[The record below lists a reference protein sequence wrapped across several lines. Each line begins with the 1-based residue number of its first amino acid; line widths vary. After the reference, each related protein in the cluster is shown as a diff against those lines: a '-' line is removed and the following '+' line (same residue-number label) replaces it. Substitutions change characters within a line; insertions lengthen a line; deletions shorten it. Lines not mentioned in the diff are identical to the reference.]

1 MEILRRN
8 KGVST
13 YIEVVPDAR
22 GPVNMAD
29 PSGHYPEEMLKNNTL
44 GTLLPLQLQWVDG
57 SAHLLY
63 KTDGMISLSRI
74 WSSKGPGRAEVQRL
88 LLDLAAAIR
97 ELEDYMLPPEGLIL
111 SLSYIMYD
119 ENSDRLR
126 FLYVTEGGTE
136 FSSGMKRM
144 FEEIMPAYLHEGE
157 SDILWFYDM
166 YGRFLD
172 GSFTPDMLLQ
182 LTDEWRQKRRPEGRQ
197 ERGLEGRQ
205 ERGLEGRQERGQEE
219 RKERWQEARP
229 GRGQEG
235 NAEPAAFVDAGMA
248 GPKEEKPSLFQFGRV
263 LILIGAAVLLTAM
276 GLFVLMGS
284 RSLMISAVLAAA
296 YAVFLVCQLLS
307 EDQRKKAVSRKEMED
322 RLREP
327 YKEPDGVVSYVE
339 EAVHYAQATEGGG
352 SETGVLA
359 PALKQLVPMDVGMR
373 APLYIS
379 EGYCRIGRT
388 AGENEYCIPAPA
400 ISRNHARLEC
410 SGNVVT
416 LQDLGSTNGTYLN
429 HVRLG
434 RENVAE
440 LHYGDVVSFAG
451 EEFYVV

>member
-97 ELEDYMLPPEGLIL
+97 ELEDYLLPPEGLIL
-111 SLSYIMYD
+111 SLSYIMHD

-126 FLYVTEGGTE
+126 FLYVTEGGAE

-157 SDILWFYDM
+157 SDILWLYDM

-182 LTDEWRQKRRPEGRQ
+182 LTDEWRQERRPEQWQEGWPGR
-197 ERGLEGRQ
+197 RQ

-219 RKERWQEARP
+219 RKERWQEGRP

-248 GPKEEKPSLFQFGRV
+248 GPKEEKPSLLQSGRV
-263 LILIGAAVLLTAM
+263 LILIGVAVLLTAM

-327 YKEPDGVVSYVE
+327 YKEPDGVVAYVE

-359 PALKQLVPMDVGMR
+359 PALKQLVPMEVGMR

>member
-22 GPVNMAD
+22 GPVNATD
-29 PSGHYPEEMLKNNTL
+29 PSGHYSEEMLKNNTL

-111 SLSYIMYD
+111 SLSYIMHD
-119 ENSDRLR
+119 ENSNRLR

-182 LTDEWRQKRRPEGRQ
+182 LTDEWRQERRSEGRQ

-219 RKERWQEARP
+219 RKERWQEGRP

-248 GPKEEKPSLFQFGRV
+248 GPKEEKPSLLQSGRV
-263 LILIGAAVLLTAM
+263 LILIGVAVLLTAM

-359 PALKQLVPMDVGMR
+359 PALKQLVPMEVGMR

-440 LHYGDVVSFAG
+440 LHHGDVVSFAG

>member
-111 SLSYIMYD
+111 SLSYIMHD

-182 LTDEWRQKRRPEGRQ
+182 LTDEWRQERRPERWQEGWPGR
-197 ERGLEGRQ
+197 
-205 ERGLEGRQERGQEE
+205 RQERGQEE
-219 RKERWQEARP
+219 WSER
-229 GRGQEG
+229 GLEG

-248 GPKEEKPSLFQFGRV
+248 GSKEEKPFLLQSGRV
-263 LILIGAAVLLTAM
+263 LILIGVAVLLTAM

-327 YKEPDGVVSYVE
+327 YKEPDGVVAYVE

-410 SGNVVT
+410 CGNVVT

>member
-111 SLSYIMYD
+111 SLSYIMHD

-182 LTDEWRQKRRPEGRQ
+182 LTDEWRQERRPERWQEGWPGR
-197 ERGLEGRQ
+197 
-205 ERGLEGRQERGQEE
+205 RQERGQEE
-219 RKERWQEARP
+219 WSER
-229 GRGQEG
+229 GLEG

-248 GPKEEKPSLFQFGRV
+248 GSKEEKPSLLQSGRV
-263 LILIGAAVLLTAM
+263 LILIGVAVLLTAM

-327 YKEPDGVVSYVE
+327 YKEPDGVVSY
-339 EAVHYAQATEGGG
+339 AQATEGDG
-352 SETGVLA
+352 SATGVLA
-359 PALKQLVPMDVGMR
+359 PALKQLVPMEAGMR

>member
-111 SLSYIMYD
+111 SLSYIMHD

-182 LTDEWRQKRRPEGRQ
+182 LTDEWRQERRPERWQEGWPGR
-197 ERGLEGRQ
+197 
-205 ERGLEGRQERGQEE
+205 RQERGQEE
-219 RKERWQEARP
+219 WSER
-229 GRGQEG
+229 GLEG

-248 GPKEEKPSLFQFGRV
+248 GSKEEKPSLLQSGRV
-263 LILIGAAVLLTAM
+263 LILIGVAVLLTAM

-327 YKEPDGVVSYVE
+327 YKEPDGVVAYVE

-410 SGNVVT
+410 CGNVVT

>member
-97 ELEDYMLPPEGLIL
+97 ELEDYLLPPEGLIL
-111 SLSYIMYD
+111 SLSYIMHD

-182 LTDEWRQKRRPEGRQ
+182 LTDEWRQERRPERWQEGWPGR
-197 ERGLEGRQ
+197 
-205 ERGLEGRQERGQEE
+205 RQERGQEE
-219 RKERWQEARP
+219 WSER
-229 GRGQEG
+229 GLEG

-248 GPKEEKPSLFQFGRV
+248 GSKEEKPSLLQSGRV
-263 LILIGAAVLLTAM
+263 LILIGVAVLLTAM

-307 EDQRKKAVSRKEMED
+307 EDQRKKAVSGKEME
-322 RLREP
+322 
-327 YKEPDGVVSYVE
+327 
-339 EAVHYAQATEGGG
+339 
-352 SETGVLA
+352 VLA